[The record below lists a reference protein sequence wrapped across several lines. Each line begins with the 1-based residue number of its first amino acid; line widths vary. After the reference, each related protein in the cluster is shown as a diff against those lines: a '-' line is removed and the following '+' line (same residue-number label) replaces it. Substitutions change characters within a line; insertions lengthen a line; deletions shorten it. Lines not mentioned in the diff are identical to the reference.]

1 MSCRKAR
8 CGGRAWCWPPRA
20 LGPPCSRCPLLG
32 EPLSVQRPCGHRGLR
47 SCGSSGPWDTA
58 LAHLWQCWCLP
69 QEGHWLWMPWGKR
82 GAPWAV
88 PGWGLAATLRVSL
101 PRSEEQMSLHS
112 GSNPMSIAKLV
123 GTPSSLGGWEGTASP
138 RPEPVLRPA
147 LGWGH
152 AGRTRRFQ
160 APREA
165 RGHGAL
171 LVLLLSLREGLLG
184 DGLDFSLILPSQ
196 GWPAHALQKVPQ
208 CWQKSREARVPGW
221 SLQVLGPRGELPGI
235 NGGDQTGSVS
245 GWGLP

>member
-1 MSCRKAR
+1 MS
-8 CGGRAWCWPPRA
+8 
-20 LGPPCSRCPLLG
+20 
-32 EPLSVQRPCGHRGLR
+32 SVPVDTEVCGHVEVLGLGTLPWLI
-47 SCGSSGPWDTA
+47 CGSAGACPRRGTGCGCHGVRGV
-58 LAHLWQCWCLP
+58 LHGLCLD
-69 QEGHWLWMPWGKR
+69 R
-82 GAPWAV
+82 TC
-88 PGWGLAATLRVSL
+88 GWGLSVTLRVSL

-184 DGLDFSLILPSQ
+184 DGLDFSLILLSQ